1 VLADEFSPKP
11 FSTFRNA
18 TKKTKKNLPHSLC
31 FGELQFS
38 PHLTLKVG
46 EEEEEKKT
54 LKKSLIS
61 DTLLFSLFGGNWL
74 FKASWVAGG

>member
-1 VLADEFSPKP
+1 
-11 FSTFRNA
+11 
-18 TKKTKKNLPHSLC
+18 
-31 FGELQFS
+31 
-38 PHLTLKVG
+38 LKVG